1 MQSGKFN
8 CQLLFVFMQE
18 PTFRQALSRSWQLVA
33 HKKSLWIFGL
43 LSALIGQM
51 GLSDFVG
58 MLYKTSNENFKP
70 YNFSLLFS
78 FVNSFNWHQ
87 VSVILLMLWLIGIFL
102 LLFIA
107 VIFIATSA
115 RGAIIAYAIHWYK
128 KDSILPLEDAWN
140 KGVKNVLPLL
150 SVTVMGRGLQLAIIY
165 LFSVLALKLVQIGTL
180 SSSLLFILVGGISLF
195 AALVVEAV
203 SIYTSGYL
211 MLENKSLKKSLING
225 WNLFLSHL
233 VVSLELGLVLVL
245 TSAIFLGIIVYGS
258 FAAFLPSMLM
268 WIVAGVTGFKFL
280 IGFGIYTGV
289 VLYVALVLVVAGIY
303 NAFVTCS
310 WMFLFMKMHHE
321 GVASRV
327 IHFFKNLFR
336 RS

>member
-8 CQLLFVFMQE
+8 CQLLFVFMHE

-58 MLYKTSNENFKP
+58 MMYKTSSQNFKP
-70 YNFSLLFS
+70 YNFSLLLEFI
-78 FVNSFNWHQ
+78 NTFNWHR
-87 VSVILLMLWLIGIFL
+87 VSVILLTLWLLGIL
-102 LLFIA
+102 LVLFIA
-107 VIFIATSA
+107 VIFVATSA

-128 KDSILPLEDAWN
+128 KDSILPLEEAWK
-140 KGVKNVLPLL
+140 KGVKKVLPLL
-150 SVTVMGRGLQLAIIY
+150 SVTVIGRGIQLVVIY
-165 LFSVLALKLVQIGTL
+165 LFALISLKLVQIGSL
-180 SSSLLFILVGGISLF
+180 STSLLFILVAGFSLF
-195 AALVVEAV
+195 IALMVEAV

-211 MLENKSLKKSLING
+211 MLENKSLKKSFTNG
-225 WNLFLSHL
+225 WELFLNHL
-233 VVSLELGLVLVL
+233 VVSLELGIVLVL
-245 TSAIFLGIIVYGS
+245 TSAIFLGIVVYGS
-258 FAAFLPSMLM
+258 FVAFMPSLLM
-268 WIVAGVTGFKFL
+268 WIVAGATGLKFL
-280 IGFGIYTGV
+280 IGFGVYTGV
-289 VLYVALVLVVAGIY
+289 AIYVAMVLVVAGIY
-303 NAFVTCS
+303 NAFVTSS
-310 WMFLFMKMHHE
+310 WMYLFMKMHHE